1 MTLKAVKTPCAKIFL
16 RAVKMIYIP
25 TGFLKP
31 NMVLARDISAYGSM
45 FALLNKGQKLTASL
59 IERLV
64 SAQIPGV
71 YIENGIADDIQPNEI
86 LAPAYKEK
94 VISEM
99 KTIFASCEHGETLTS
114 RTLMQGASLAED
126 LVMKI
131 LNQDVYLVDVITIK
145 DYDNYTYSHCM
156 YVAMFSVLMGIQLKY
171 TQQQLNELA
180 LCGLMHDIG
189 KVDISL
195 DIINKKGRLTEAEF
209 AEIKT
214 HPLRS
219 IERLRHNQQLTQR
232 VFNGIS
238 CHHEKFDG
246 TGYPYGLKG
255 DKIHIYARI
264 LALADVYDALTSNR
278 SYRRAWTSAEAIE
291 YIMSQSGI
299 HFDFDLVSCF
309 MRTVAAYPIGS
320 LVKLSNGLV
329 ALVVRN
335 NVENTLRPVVRIVT
349 EGSGLTVGT
358 DIDLTRDTKYL
369 NLTIISTISA
379 EDFGELPA
387 AITAGV
393 QIDKKAKK

>member
-1 MTLKAVKTPCAKIFL
+1 
-16 RAVKMIYIP
+16 MIYIP

-45 FALLNKGQKLTASL
+45 FALLNKGQKLSQSL

-64 SAQIPGV
+64 NAQIPGA
-71 YIENGIADDIQPNEI
+71 YIENGLADDIEPNEI
-86 LAPAYKEK
+86 LPPTYKEK
-94 VISEM
+94 LINEM

-114 RTLMQGASLAED
+114 RALMQGAALAED
-126 LVMKI
+126 MVMKI
-131 LNQDVYLVDVITIK
+131 LNQDVFLVDVITIK

-189 KVDISL
+189 KVDIPL
-195 DIINKKGRLTEAEF
+195 DIINKRGRLTEAEY
-209 AEIKT
+209 AEVKT

-238 CHHEKFDG
+238 CHHEKYDG

-291 YIMSQSGI
+291 YIMSQSGQ
-299 HFDFDLVSCF
+299 HFDFSLVSCF
-309 MRTVAAYPIGS
+309 LRTVAAYPIGS

-329 ALVVRN
+329 ALVVKN
-335 NVENTLRPVVRIVT
+335 NIDNTLRPVVRIVT
-349 EGSGLTVGT
+349 AGAGLATGT
-358 DIDLTRDTKYL
+358 DIDLTNDTNYL
-369 NLTIISTISA
+369 NLTILSTIDSQ
-379 EDFGELPA
+379 DYYDLPES
-387 AITAGV
+387 IIAGV
-393 QIDKKAKK
+393 VPDKNAKK

>member
-1 MTLKAVKTPCAKIFL
+1 
-16 RAVKMIYIP
+16 MIYIP

-31 NMVLARDISAYGSM
+31 NMVLARDIAAYGSM
-45 FALLNKGQKLTASL
+45 FALLNRGQKLTES
-59 IERLV
+59 IIKRLGE
-64 SAQIPGV
+64 ANIPGV
-71 YIENGIADDIQPNEI
+71 YIENGMGDDIEPVEI
-86 LAPAYKEK
+86 LEPAYKEK

-99 KTIFASCEHGETLTS
+99 KGIFVNCEHGESLSTRALIDS
-114 RTLMQGASLAED
+114 ANLAED

-131 LNQDVYLVDVITIK
+131 LNQDVFLVDVITIK

-156 YVAMFSVLMGIQLKY
+156 YVAMFSVLIGLQLKY
-171 TQQQLNELA
+171 SQKQLNELA

-189 KVDISL
+189 KLDIPL
-195 DIINKKGRLTEAEF
+195 EIINKKGRLTETEF

-219 IERLRHNQQLTQR
+219 IERLRHNRQLTQR

-238 CHHEKFDG
+238 CHHEKYDG
-246 TGYPYGLKG
+246 SGYPYGLKG

-299 HFDFDLVSCF
+299 HFDFELVSHF

-320 LVKLSNGLV
+320 IVNLSNGIV
-329 ALVVRN
+329 ALVVKN
-335 NVENTLRPVVRIVT
+335 NQDNTLRPVVRAVT
-349 EGSGLTVGT
+349 DGEGIKIGD
-358 DIDLTRDTKYL
+358 DIDLMNDPDYL
-369 NLTIISTISA
+369 NITVTSTVTG
-379 EDFGELPA
+379 EDLNELPEA
-387 AITAGV
+387 LRAGITPDEGFLKSKHA
-393 QIDKKAKK
+393 